1 LKLSKKE
8 NLRRS
13 GVSIERE
20 GEGQVCRMRETMRG
34 GNGVQ
39 EFFFFSFL
47 IKKKKT
53 TNDVKLYI
61 MSTIIRFVYNA
72 TLAHDNIQN
81 PPIM

>member
-1 LKLSKKE
+1 VKELCGAEREREETLKLSKKE

-39 EFFFFSFL
+39 EFFFFLF
-47 IKKKKT
+47 
-53 TNDVKLYI
+53 
-61 MSTIIRFVYNA
+61 
-72 TLAHDNIQN
+72 
-81 PPIM
+81 

>member
-1 LKLSKKE
+1 LSKKE

-39 EFFFFSFL
+39 EFFFLSFL
-47 IKKKKT
+47 KKKKT
-53 TNDVKLYI
+53 ETILRWLKDVILVNRK
-61 MSTIIRFVYNA
+61 
-72 TLAHDNIQN
+72 
-81 PPIM
+81 

>member
-1 LKLSKKE
+1 LSKKE

-39 EFFFFSFL
+39 EFFFFLF
-47 IKKKKT
+47 
-53 TNDVKLYI
+53 
-61 MSTIIRFVYNA
+61 
-72 TLAHDNIQN
+72 
-81 PPIM
+81 

>member
-47 IKKKKT
+47 KKKK
-53 TNDVKLYI
+53 KKK
-61 MSTIIRFVYNA
+61 F
-72 TLAHDNIQN
+72 
-81 PPIM
+81 

>member
-39 EFFFFSFL
+39 EFFFLSFL
-47 IKKKKT
+47 KKKKT
-53 TNDVKLYI
+53 ETILRWLKDVILVNRK
-61 MSTIIRFVYNA
+61 
-72 TLAHDNIQN
+72 
-81 PPIM
+81 